1 MVLVSLSGCTNVNIP
16 ASIKKEIS
24 AQVLSLGK
32 SMWNDAGNE
41 VLEKVMPIAVEV
53 VVRNLQEPNESEQEA
68 IARTFSEC
76 ADDIMKEFYPGA
88 YASDDVSLEAFERAT
103 ASYRTSKHWSM

>member
-1 MVLVSLSGCTNVNIP
+1 
-16 ASIKKEIS
+16 
-24 AQVLSLGK
+24 
-32 SMWNDAGNE
+32 MWNDAGNE

>member
-1 MVLVSLSGCTNVNIP
+1 MP
-16 ASIKKEIS
+16 ASINKEIS

-32 SMWNDAGNE
+32 SMRNDAGNE

-68 IARTFSEC
+68 IAWAFSEC
-76 ADDIMKEFYPGA
+76 AEDIMKEFYPGPG
-88 YASDDVSLEAFERAT
+88 SRSPGSF
-103 ASYRTSKHWSM
+103 